1 VPKAVLGFNLLEDST
16 MDLIIDADAAR
27 SVEGMNRRSL
37 VGRIGAGA
45 AGAVALGAM
54 TTGLAV
60 GTSAPAQAQTIT
72 DADVLNF
79 ALNLEYLEAEFYIRA
94 FLGIGLDAA
103 DRDGV
108 GGSGFVLGGSKVPFK
123 TPAIAAYAQKI
134 TIDEVNHVRF
144 LRRALGS
151 AAVGA
156 PNIDLLN
163 SFNALGVAAGLIPAG
178 SQFNPFQDEVSFLLG
193 AFIFE
198 DVGVTAY
205 AGAAALLQNKAYLS
219 AAASILAI
227 EAYHAGSIRTTL
239 GALGQQI
246 AANAISSVRARAG
259 MGGDQGL
266 STSNLSI
273 NISPSDTDS
282 LAFRRTTTQVL
293 GIVYNGNVN
302 GGGFFPN
309 RVNGTIR

>member
-1 VPKAVLGFNLLEDST
+1 MTLDVN
-16 MDLIIDADAAR
+16 DADAVR
-27 SVEGMNRRSL
+27 STEGLNRRSL

-54 TTGLAV
+54 ATGIAAS
-60 GTSAPAQAQTIT
+60 TSEPAQAQAIT
-72 DADVLNF
+72 DAAVLNF

-94 FLGIGLDAA
+94 FLGVGLNAS

-108 GGSGFVLGGSKVPFK
+108 GGSGFVLGGSQVPFK

-144 LRRALGS
+144 LRSALGS
-151 AAVGA
+151 AAIGA

-163 SFNALGVAAGLIPAG
+163 SFSALAAAAGLVPAG
-178 SQFNPFQDEVSFLLG
+178 TQFNPFLNEQNFLLG

-205 AGAAALLQNKAYLS
+205 AGAASLLTNANNLN

-239 GALGQQI
+239 GAMGMQI
-246 AANAISSVRARAG
+246 PANAISTVRAQLG
-259 MGGDQGL
+259 GGGDQGL

-273 NISPSDTDS
+273 NISPSDTSS
-282 LAFRRTTTQVL
+282 LAFRRTTAQVL
-293 GIVYNGNVN
+293 NIVYGGVAT

-309 RVNGTIR
+309 RVNGVIR

>member
-1 VPKAVLGFNLLEDST
+1 MSLDVN
-16 MDLIIDADAAR
+16 DADAVRNA
-27 SVEGMNRRSL
+27 EGMNRRSL

-54 TTGLAV
+54 ATGIAAGV
-60 GTSAPAQAQTIT
+60 SGPAQAQSIT

-94 FLGIGLDAA
+94 FLGVGLNAA

-108 GGSGFVLGGSKVPFK
+108 GGSGFVLGGSKVPFQ

-178 SQFNPFQDEVSFLLG
+178 TQFNPFLNEQNFLLG

-205 AGAAALLQNKAYLS
+205 AGAAALLTNSSNLS

-227 EAYHAGSIRTTL
+227 EAYHSGSIRTTL
-239 GALGQQI
+239 GALGLQI
-246 AANAISSVRARAG
+246 PANAISTVRAQLG
-259 MGGDQGL
+259 GGGDQGL

-293 GIVYNGNVN
+293 NIVYGGVSS

-309 RVNGTIR
+309 RVNCTIR

>member
-1 VPKAVLGFNLLEDST
+1 MSLDVNE
-16 MDLIIDADAAR
+16 ADAVWNAD
-27 SVEGMNRRSL
+27 GMNRRSL

-45 AGAVALGAM
+45 AGAVVLGAM
-54 TTGLAV
+54 ATGIAA
-60 GTSAPAQAQTIT
+60 GTSVPAQAQTIT

-94 FLGIGLDAA
+94 FLGVGLNAS

-108 GGSGFVLGGSKVPFK
+108 GGSGFVLGGSKVPFQ

-163 SFNALGVAAGLIPAG
+163 SFSALAAAAGLVPAG
-178 SQFNPFQDEVSFLLG
+178 TQFNPFLNEQNFLLG

-205 AGAAALLQNKAYLS
+205 AGAAALLTNSGNLS

-239 GALGQQI
+239 GALGLQI
-246 AANAISSVRARAG
+246 PANAISSVRARAG
-259 MGGDQGL
+259 GGGDQGL
-266 STSNLSI
+266 STSTLSI

-282 LAFRRTTTQVL
+282 LAFRRTPAQVL
-293 GIVYNGNVN
+293 NIVYNGVST

-309 RVNGTIR
+309 RLNGTVR

>member
-1 VPKAVLGFNLLEDST
+1 
-16 MDLIIDADAAR
+16 M
-27 SVEGMNRRSL
+27 
-37 VGRIGAGA
+37 
-45 AGAVALGAM
+45 
-54 TTGLAV
+54 
-60 GTSAPAQAQTIT
+60 
-72 DADVLNF
+72 
-79 ALNLEYLEAEFYIRA
+79 
-94 FLGIGLDAA
+94 
-103 DRDGV
+103 
-108 GGSGFVLGGSKVPFK
+108 PFK

-134 TIDEVNHVRF
+134 TVDEVNHVRF
-144 LRRALGS
+144 LRRALGR

-163 SFNALGVAAGLIPAG
+163 SFNALGVAAGLIPDG
-178 SQFNPFQDEVSFLLG
+178 SQFNPFLNEQNFLLG

-205 AGAAALLQNKAYLS
+205 AGAARLLQNKDYLD

-239 GALGQQI
+239 GALGLQFS
-246 AANAISSVRARAG
+246 ANAISSVRARAG
-259 MGGDQGL
+259 QGGDQGL

-273 NISPSDTDS
+273 NISPSDSDS
-282 LAFRRTTTQVL
+282 LAFRRTTAQVL
-293 GIVYNGNVN
+293 GIVYNGVPT